1 MTKLKYSEPH
11 AQKLRHGLQ
20 ALHHRICL
28 SQKQALILSTKW
40 QHYIKCLSLKHL
52 LSFGLKIKFLFTH
65 ELQLDTRTDV
75 KSRSFADFRPVN
87 VAQSSEA
94 EPMFVVLFD
103 VTVDVHQ
110 LASRRNLKD
119 LTDLKTISF

>member
-1 MTKLKYSEPH
+1 VTFIE
-11 AQKLRHGLQ
+11 A
-20 ALHHRICL
+20 
-28 SQKQALILSTKW
+28 
-40 QHYIKCLSLKHL
+40 
-52 LSFGLKIKFLFTH
+52 FGLKMKFLFTH

-75 KSRSFADFRPVN
+75 KSCSFADFRPVN

-94 EPMFVVLFD
+94 ESMFVVLFD
-103 VTVDVHQ
+103 VTVDVDQ

>member
-1 MTKLKYSEPH
+1 MTKTIKLPTSIAFGKY
-11 AQKLRHGLQ
+11 
-20 ALHHRICL
+20 
-28 SQKQALILSTKW
+28 W
-40 QHYIKCLSLKHL
+40 
-52 LSFGLKIKFLFTH
+52 LKIKFFFTH
-65 ELQLDTRTDV
+65 ELQLNTRTDV

-87 VAQSSEA
+87 VAQSSQA

-110 LASRRNLKD
+110 LASRRNLED